1 MLIDG
6 QHKLSSFSSLHS
18 LAIHVRISM
27 AILICDNDS
36 IFGYVAG
43 SIGDAKTFL
52 THITA
57 CAELS

>member
-1 MLIDG
+1 MDR
-6 QHKLSSFSSLHS
+6 QYKLSSFLTLHS
-18 LAIHVRISM
+18 LAIHVRISI

-43 SIGDAKTFL
+43 SIGEAKTFL
-52 THITA
+52 MHITE